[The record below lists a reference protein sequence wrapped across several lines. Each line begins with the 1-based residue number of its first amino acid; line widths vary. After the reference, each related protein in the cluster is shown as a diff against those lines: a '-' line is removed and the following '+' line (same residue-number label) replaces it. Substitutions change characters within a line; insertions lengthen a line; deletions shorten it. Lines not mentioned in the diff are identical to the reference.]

1 MLSYFTIHNF
11 KSILNLKL
19 DLRFAEKKAPNGYRE
34 METLPFLQGKEN
46 QRFVPTIALYG
57 ANASGKSNIIQ
68 AFSAFKDILTKGLK
82 PQSFNPNKLH
92 AEFTSTSFALEFYL
106 EEIAYVYYLEYDQRK
121 ILSEIL
127 TVNGNMLYAITPKGQ
142 QFIPIASEVY
152 TTTKLK
158 EVFHVECL
166 DDKENQNKSF
176 LTVLG
181 QGFTGLSEAVSSA
194 FVYISKRMDVYSTI
208 RPSFSSCLDRLS
220 NSANQRKLEEAFDRI
235 VSILKKLDI
244 DIARMEHSRDNL
256 IDKNYF
262 SNFIPI
268 TIPPRSNMP
277 YEYSDTIH
285 SYHIDSQGNE
295 IEFDF
300 EEESE
305 GTKRLSCLIGMLL
318 FALEQG
324 NVVIIDELA
333 LSLHPLLTSE
343 LVKLFKDK
351 RYNTKSAQLVFT
363 THNTDILDND
373 LLRISEIGIIN
384 KTLKSGSTIKRVSD
398 FKGVRNVTNFR
409 KQYLHGTYTGI
420 PFPYI

>member
-11 KSILNLKL
+11 KSILAMKI
-19 DLRFAEKKAPNGYRE
+19 DFSYAEKKAPNGYQE
-34 METLPFLQGKEN
+34 METIPFLQDKGK
-46 QRFVPTIALYG
+46 QRFVPCLALFG

-68 AFSAFKDILTKGLK
+68 AFSTFKDIITEGLK

-92 AEFTSTSFALEFYL
+92 SEFTSTSFTLEFYI
-106 EEIAYVYYLEYDQRK
+106 EGIAYVYFLEYDQRK

-127 TVNGNMLYAITPKGQ
+127 TVNDNILYAITPKGQ

-152 TTTKLK
+152 TITKLK

-181 QGFTGLSEAVSSA
+181 QGFTGLSEAVSST
-194 FVYISKRMDVYSTI
+194 FVYISKRMDVYSTT

-256 IDKNYF
+256 IDKDYF
-262 SNFIPI
+262 SHLTPIPI
-268 TIPPRSNMP
+268 IPRSNMP

-351 RYNTKSAQLVFT
+351 RYNTKNAQLVFT

-398 FKGVRNVTNFR
+398 FKDVRNVTNFR